1 MLGSRYLDLI
11 SSAFVAVLL
20 ISNVAA
26 LKVFVVGPLVFD
38 GGALIFPLSYIFGD
52 VLTEV
57 YGYAASR
64 RVIWQGLFWLV
75 IFNLIMVVCIALPGE
90 PSWQQSVGQEAY
102 QRVLGISPR
111 LALAGWLGFFW
122 GEFCNSFVLAKLK
135 LRTGGRYL
143 PLRTIASTVA
153 GQLVDTGLFCVVAFA
168 GVLSQAS
175 LLNYILTGYFY
186 KVAVEV
192 LMTPCT
198 VWTVNFLK
206 RREGLDAFDEGVS
219 FNPFSTRVANDL
231 QDRAPEGGVRSGG
244 RVDPDLA
251 D

>member
-1 MLGSRYLDLI
+1 MGYRYLDLI

-26 LKVFVVGPLVFD
+26 LKVFVLGPLVFD

-57 YGYAASR
+57 YGYSVSR
-64 RVIWQGLFWLV
+64 RVIWHGLFWLV
-75 IFNLIMVVCIALPGE
+75 IFNLVMTLCVALPAE
-90 PSWQQSVGQEAY
+90 PSWQQKIGQQAY
-102 QRVLGISPR
+102 QSVLGISPR

-135 LRTGGRYL
+135 VRTQGRYL
-143 PLRTIASTVA
+143 ALRTITSTIL

-168 GVLSQAS
+168 GLLSAAALS
-175 LLNYILTGYFY
+175 NYILTGYLY

-192 LMTPCT
+192 IMTPITLAT
-198 VWTVNFLK
+198 VRFLK
-206 RREGLDAFDEGVS
+206 RQEGSDAYDTRTDFS
-219 FNPFSTRVANDL
+219 PFHF
-231 QDRAPEGGVRSGG
+231 G
-244 RVDPDLA
+244 R
-251 D
+251 